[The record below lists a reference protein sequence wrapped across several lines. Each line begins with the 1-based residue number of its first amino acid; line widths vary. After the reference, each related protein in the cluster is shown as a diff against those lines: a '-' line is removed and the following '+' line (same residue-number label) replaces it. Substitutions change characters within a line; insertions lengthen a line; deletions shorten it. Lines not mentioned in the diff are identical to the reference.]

1 MGPEKKVEE
10 QIKND
15 LLNRG
20 AYMFKHHASGH
31 NKKGIPDIH
40 AVYAG
45 FAVFVEVKAPKTGVV
60 SVQQKKH
67 IKSISDNGGVGI
79 ISSDPS
85 FVSSVLDM
93 LRDGV
98 RLTTNEPTPY
108 INCNQVEEPKVYSDL
123 QFEGVW
129 GTILKEKEGVSNVSS

>member
-1 MGPEKKVEE
+1 MGPEKKVEK

-20 AYMFKHHASGH
+20 AYMFKHHASPH

-45 FAVFVEVKAPKTGVV
+45 FAIFIEVKAPNTGVV
-60 SVQQKKH
+60 SVQQKKQ
-67 IKSISDNGGVGI
+67 IKAISDNGGVGI
-79 ISSDPS
+79 ISSDPA

-108 INCNQVEEPKVYSDL
+108 INCNQVEEPKVYSNL

-129 GTILKEKEGVSNVSS
+129 GTILKEKEGVSNVNS